1 MAESDKPAGSGAP
14 QVVGSMVGGAGG
26 WTEGQTITT
35 EDARRF
41 WGVQTFL
48 KSQIAQLVE
57 NPTVGFLGIPF
68 DGGNFR
74 TAGTRF
80 GPRGVR
86 TASQRMGNW
95 SEQFECDPHAK
106 HRMADF
112 GDVIMSPFSMEEA
125 YEAIENA
132 ATRIYE
138 AGAMPICI
146 GGDHSVTLPL
156 IRAAAKQHG
165 PVSIVHF
172 DAHCDVSDTAFG
184 QPYHFGSMFRRAY
197 EEDIVTPANVFQIG
211 PRKFY
216 HPGELE
222 FARGNYTVI
231 TSRDL
236 KMMGTGMRDT
246 LRAKLAPLKGTKIYC
261 SFDIDFIDQADAPGV
276 GSAEPFGPNSF
287 EALECL
293 RAMDEIAGDI
303 VGMDLVEVAPPF
315 DIRDQ
320 TSYLATLILHE
331 FVAMKPGT
339 I

>member
-112 GDVIMSPFSMEEA
+112 GVRHGSDFCRKQSSISSMW
-125 YEAIENA
+125 
-132 ATRIYE
+132 
-138 AGAMPICI
+138 
-146 GGDHSVTLPL
+146 
-156 IRAAAKQHG
+156 
-165 PVSIVHF
+165 
-172 DAHCDVSDTAFG
+172 
-184 QPYHFGSMFRRAY
+184 
-197 EEDIVTPANVFQIG
+197 
-211 PRKFY
+211 
-216 HPGELE
+216 
-222 FARGNYTVI
+222 
-231 TSRDL
+231 
-236 KMMGTGMRDT
+236 
-246 LRAKLAPLKGTKIYC
+246 
-261 SFDIDFIDQADAPGV
+261 
-276 GSAEPFGPNSF
+276 
-287 EALECL
+287 
-293 RAMDEIAGDI
+293 
-303 VGMDLVEVAPPF
+303 
-315 DIRDQ
+315 
-320 TSYLATLILHE
+320 
-331 FVAMKPGT
+331 
-339 I
+339 